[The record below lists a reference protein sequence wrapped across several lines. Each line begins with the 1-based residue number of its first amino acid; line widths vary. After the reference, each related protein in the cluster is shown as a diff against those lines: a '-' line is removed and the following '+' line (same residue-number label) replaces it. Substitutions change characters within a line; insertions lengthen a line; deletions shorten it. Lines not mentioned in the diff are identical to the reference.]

1 MPFVRD
7 FRVYRFQIPRVT
19 RCGKF
24 IGRGWYWKL
33 YVVENT
39 LRVFI
44 HSVLSV
50 QISPKWWDIAV
61 DPGIR
66 KNAER
71 FRLQYAKK
79 PQHTLPGRH
88 GIYYVFLPDLNKII
102 SANSNLL
109 LPVVPDIDQWIARI
123 EEVRTS
129 RNLVGHMN
137 FPDDRDRGRIDQV
150 HSQVPSLIT
159 QLEKRGLPVEIP

>member
-1 MPFVRD
+1 MPVVRD
-7 FRVYRFQIPRVT
+7 FRIYRYNAPRIV

-33 YVVENT
+33 YVVENL

-50 QISPKWWDIAV
+50 QISPQWWDIGV
-61 DPGIR
+61 GPEIR
-66 KNAER
+66 KNAEKR
-71 FRLQYAKK
+71 RRQYAKK
-79 PQHTLPGRH
+79 PQHTLPGLH
-88 GIYYVFLPDLNKII
+88 DIYYVFLSDLNKII

-109 LPVVPDIDQWIARI
+109 LPIVPDIDQWVVKI
-123 EEVRTS
+123 EEIRTP

-137 FPDDRDRGRIDQV
+137 FPDERDRRRIDQL
-150 HSQVPSLIT
+150 HSQISSLISHV
-159 QLEKRGLPVEIP
+159 EARGLPIQIP